1 MATPTSS
8 HELISPASLTA
19 AATDGDLEI
28 APCVAGQE
36 DEALKFL
43 ATRPIHTVVM
53 RGFIRDNGL
62 VSAANR
68 GTFYAC
74 RDRQQE
80 GALVGLALVGHLTMI
95 EAHAEP
101 ALTALA
107 RYAQHCPNARVLM
120 GEQEKI
126 AKFFSH
132 YAEAGQAPRL
142 ICRELLFEQCG
153 PIALSDP
160 VLGLREAT
168 FADLPLIIPVHAQLA
183 FEDSGVNPLET
194 DPVGFRRRCARRI
207 EQGRVWVWVEQ
218 ERLMFKADVVSDTPE
233 VIYLEGV
240 YVRPENRGQ
249 GYALRCL
256 SQLGL
261 NLLTRT
267 RSICLLVNE
276 HNHAAQS
283 LYRKA
288 RYELRSCYD
297 TIFLQ
302 S

>member
-1 MATPTSS
+1 MATSTSH
-8 HELISPASLTA
+8 HELISPATA
-19 AATDGDLEI
+19 ATATAAELTI
-28 APCVAGQE
+28 AACAAGE
-36 DEALKFL
+36 EAEALEFL
-43 ATRPIHTVVM
+43 AARPIHTVVM

-62 VSAANR
+62 VSPANR

-74 RDRQQE
+74 RNWQGE
-80 GALVGLALVGHLTMI
+80 IEGLAIVGHLTMI
-95 EAHAEP
+95 EAHTEP

-107 RYAQHCPNARVLM
+107 RHARHCPNARLVM

-132 YAEAGQAPRL
+132 YYAEAGQTPRL
-142 ICRELLFEQCG
+142 ICRELLFEQRE
-153 PIALSDP
+153 PLALPHP

-168 FADLPLIIPVHAQLA
+168 FADLPLIVPVHAQLA
-183 FEDSGVNPLET
+183 LEDSGINPLES
-194 DPVGFRRRCARRI
+194 DAIGFRRRCARRI
-207 EQGRVWVWVEQ
+207 DQGRVWVWVEQ

-261 NLLTRT
+261 QLLTRT
-267 RSICLLVNE
+267 NSICLLVNE
-276 HNHAAQS
+276 HNHAAQN

-288 RYELRSCYD
+288 QYELRSHYD

-302 S
+302 R